1 MVPTL
6 PLIFIET
13 LYFMKFRIMVTTA
26 FVHESRSKWFLN
38 FKCSFIFAVCAG
50 HINIVRILIKH
61 GADVNAKG
69 DSLSTPLH
77 SACQN
82 PTRNDNLLQI
92 TKILI
97 AFGANVNAQNAEQ
110 STPLHEC
117 AFFGSYRKNFI
128 WMILSCWL
136 RWQFFPTSMG
146 LIAISMAKSFKK
158 IVGWFFR

>member
-1 MVPTL
+1 M
-6 PLIFIET
+6 
-13 LYFMKFRIMVTTA
+13 
-26 FVHESRSKWFLN
+26 
-38 FKCSFIFAVCAG
+38 
-50 HINIVRILIKH
+50 
-61 GADVNAKG
+61 NAKG

-128 WMILSCWL
+128 
-136 RWQFFPTSMG
+136 
-146 LIAISMAKSFKK
+146 
-158 IVGWFFR
+158 